1 MNRCKERISIKRH
14 EIDFFANQGFKV
26 NQQPNRFGNY
36 DAYRAVKVVNGQRHE
51 LSGST
56 LTFTGQVYKGGIR

>member
-1 MNRCKERISIKRH
+1 MKNTERISVKRH

-26 NQQPNRFGNY
+26 NQQPNRLGNY

-56 LTFTGQVYKGGIR
+56 LMFTGQVYKGGMR